1 MKIIIDNRENSLYEK
16 IKTADSTVEKRQLN
30 LGDIILEKE
39 DGSPFLIIERK
50 AIPDLLASIKDGRYE
65 EQSFR
70 LMHSIDIPRHHIFYF
85 IEGGMAFLS
94 GAERKLVYSAMT
106 SLSVFKGFSVIKTMN
121 LQETADIILSLSEK
135 SARELEKGKI
145 PYFLENSISQNI
157 SDNSTS
163 DIFSLRDLPKKNYT
177 DVIKSVKKDNITR
190 ENIGEILLSQIPGF
204 STATARTV
212 LAKFDGSFPKLILAL
227 QDPDTE
233 SILKDIVLENGK
245 KDEKKGRKISKTCIA
260 NLFNFIKI
268 RENEGE

>member
-16 IKTADSTVEKRQLN
+16 IKTVDSTVEKRQLN

-39 DGSPFLIIERK
+39 DGSIFLVIERK

-70 LMHSIDIPRHHIFYF
+70 LMHSLDIPRHHIFYF
-85 IEGGMAFLS
+85 IEGGIAFLS
-94 GAERKLVYSAMT
+94 GAEKKLVYSAMT

-135 SARELEKGKI
+135 STRELEKGKI
-145 PYFLENSISQNI
+145 PYFLENSISQNN

-163 DIFSLRDLPKKNYT
+163 DNFSLRDLPKKNYA
-177 DVIKSVKKDNITR
+177 DVIKSVKKENITR

-204 STATARTV
+204 SAATARAV
-212 LAKFDGSFPKLILAL
+212 LARFDGSFPKLILSLTNAE
-227 QDPDTE
+227 TE
-233 SILKDIVLENGK
+233 RILKEIVLENGK
-245 KDEKKGRKISKTCIA
+245 KDEKKGRKISKNCIA
-260 NLFNFIKI
+260 NLFTFL
-268 RENEGE
+268 REQNQEI